1 MARLAAEQFGIEAD
15 LGLVAEAGIIGL
27 PLPME
32 LVRANLPRVQTK
44 PEGGHEAAQAI
55 MTTDT
60 RIKEAAVALEIGGR
74 EVRIGAMTKGVGM
87 IYPNMAAMLAFIG
100 TDAALDASFAKT
112 ALKRVVD
119 RTFNM

>member
-32 LVRANLPRVQTK
+32 LVRANLPRVQLK

-74 EVRIGAMTKGVGM
+74 GMRSRAVTKGVGP
-87 IYPNMAAMLAFIG
+87 IFTN
-100 TDAALDASFAKT
+100 T
-112 ALKRVVD
+112 APLLPVTRPQPAPHPQLP
-119 RTFNM
+119 